1 MLHKPFFFT
10 LLLSFIVNFSLAQE
24 INLLFVGDI
33 MGHKPQIK
41 SAEITKNKKY
51 NYDPV
56 FKYVKPIIEK
66 ADLAIANLEVTL
78 PGKPPYQGYPRFR
91 SPDEIATSLR
101 TAGFD
106 ILTTS
111 NNHSNDAGKDGVI
124 QTIKTVKENDFYQ
137 TGTFNN
143 QAERDLLYPLVVY
156 KKGFKLVFLNYTYDT
171 NGIPTREPTVVL
183 EIDEKMIKKD
193 IEEAKKFNADA
204 IIVLMHWGKE
214 YVLEGTKKQQKLADK
229 MLAWGAD
236 HIIGGHPH
244 VVEPIVEKTIQVDST
259 TSRKAVVV
267 YSLGNFISNQTKPNT
282 DGGIMFEMTLQKKN
296 GVTSLKKYN
305 YIPVWRYIHKD
316 TDNDKKRTYHAL
328 PIAAFENGNESKL
341 KMNEKAIA
349 AMKKYGKHVRD
360 HLNNSDAKE
369 RKVTLGD
376 LKIKKQKTVN

>member
-1 MLHKPFFFT
+1 MLKKSLVFILF
-10 LLLSFIVNFSLAQE
+10 LSYISNQLFAQE

-41 SAEITKNKKY
+41 SAEIVKNKKY

-56 FKYVKPIIEK
+56 FKYVKPIIEE

-91 SPDEIATSLR
+91 SPDQLAPALR

-111 NNHSNDAGKDGVI
+111 NNHSNDAGKNGVI

-143 QAERDLLYPLVVY
+143 QYERELLYPLVVY
-156 KKGFKLVFLNYTYDT
+156 KNGFKLVFLNYTYDT
-171 NGIPTREPTVVL
+171 NGIPTRQPTVVL
-183 EIDEKMIKKD
+183 EIDEEMIKAD
-193 IEEAKKFNADA
+193 LEEAKKFNADA

-229 MLAWGAD
+229 MLTWGAD

-244 VVEPIVEKTIQVDST
+244 VVEPIVEKTIQRDSST
-259 TSRKAVVV
+259 KHKAVVV

-296 GVTSLKKYN
+296 GKTTLKNYN

-316 TDNDKKRTYHAL
+316 ENEKRTYHAL
-328 PIAAFENGNESKL
+328 PIAAFEKGNEAIL
-341 KMNEKAIA
+341 NMNKKAIA
-349 AMKKYGKHVRD
+349 AMKKYAIHVRD

-369 RKVTLGD
+369 RKVTLSD
-376 LKIKKQKTVN
+376 LKIKKTAN